1 MASNQSKRRRHR
13 RSFGA
18 IRQLASGNYQASFKD
33 LNGSSQVAPQTF
45 KTREAADKYLATK
58 QAEQIKD
65 KQAAQAGRWI
75 LDKDRGAIPLG
86 DYIARHFATKQDW
99 AERTRELNERLA
111 KRWILSPVGGH
122 YLADK
127 NLDSITPLMVREW
140 FAAVQRASFESA
152 TIAKTPKPLN
162 ESAAAK
168 QWAKAKNIDCN
179 PLGRASAE
187 LLAQWRFAGS
197 PQPIKPPVSNE
208 LSPAG
213 RTGAAQTYRLLKSIF
228 NAAIDDELLDR
239 SPIKDKAATIVRS
252 RKAQAATSEQ
262 VTKLAEQV
270 PARYKAAVL
279 VAAYGCFRQGEQF
292 ALARKHYNAFN
303 RTLTIERAVKKL
315 TGKPAFIGATKTI
328 GSNRT
333 IVLPKIAAEALEN
346 HLVQFVGHDPESLIF
361 TNGQGSLVTSSELSG
376 WFIPARERAGLP
388 TLRWH
393 DLRSTGLT
401 IAASTGASISAL
413 MNRAGHSS
421 VRAAMIY
428 QKLTKT
434 DDQKIADSIDKQ
446 LDTAELYELAHF
458 REATA

>member
-1 MASNQSKRRRHR
+1 MAFNQSKRRRHR

-33 LNGSSQVAPQTF
+33 LNGSNQVAPQTF

-122 YLADK
+122 CLADK

-152 TIAKTPKPLN
+152 TIAKTPKLLN

-303 RTLTIERAVKKL
+303 RTITIERAVKKL

-333 IVLPKIAAEALEN
+333 IVLPKIAAEALEQ
-346 HLVQFVGHDPESLIF
+346 HLAQFVGSDPESLIF
-361 TNGQGSLVTSSELSG
+361 TNGQGSLVTSAELCG

>member
-1 MASNQSKRRRHR
+1 MASNQLKRRHR
-13 RSFGA
+13 RSYGS
-18 IRQLASGNYQASFKD
+18 IRKLPSGKYQASYKD
-33 LNGSSQVAPQTF
+33 LKGCNQVAPQTF
-45 KTREAADKYLATK
+45 KTREAADQFLAIK
-58 QAEQIKD
+58 QAEQIAE
-65 KQAAQAGRWI
+65 KQAGEKGRWI
-75 LDKDRGAIPLG
+75 LNKDRGAIPLE

-99 AERTRELNERLA
+99 ADRTRELNERLA
-111 KRWILSPVGGH
+111 KRWILTPVEGH
-122 YLADK
+122 LLADK

-152 TIAKTPKPLN
+152 TIAKRPKLLN

-168 QWAKAKNIDCN
+168 AWAKSKNITCD
-179 PLGRASAE
+179 PLGKASAV
-187 LLAQWRFAGS
+187 LLEQWRAAGS
-197 PQPIKPPVSNE
+197 PQPIKPPASNE

-262 VTKLAEQV
+262 VAALAEQV

-315 TGKPAFIGATKTI
+315 TGRPAFIGATKTI

-333 IVLPKIAAEALEN
+333 IVLPKVAAEALEQ
-346 HLVQFVGHDPESLIF
+346 HLLQYVESDPESLIF
-361 TNGQGSLVTSSELSG
+361 TNGKGSLVTSSELCG
-376 WFIPARERAGLP
+376 WFIPARNRAGLP

-401 IAASTGASISAL
+401 IAASTGASITAL
-413 MNRAGHSS
+413 MNRAGHTS

-428 QKLTKT
+428 QKLTKQ

-446 LDTAELYELAHF
+446 LDTAEIYELAQF

>member
-1 MASNQSKRRRHR
+1 MATNQSKRRHR

-18 IRQLASGNYQASFKD
+18 IRKLPSGNYQAAFKD
-33 LNGSSQVAPQTF
+33 LDGSNQVAPQTF
-45 KTREAADKYLATK
+45 KTREAADQFLAIK
-58 QAEQIKD
+58 QAEQIAE
-65 KQAAQAGRWI
+65 KQAGEAGRWI
-75 LDKDRGAIPLG
+75 LNKNRGAIPLS

-111 KRWILSPVGGH
+111 KRWILSPIEGQC
-122 YLADK
+122 LADK

-162 ESAAAK
+162 DSAAAK
-168 QWAKAKNIDCN
+168 LWAKSKNITCN
-179 PLGRASAE
+179 PLGKASTE
-187 LLAQWRFAGS
+187 LLELWRAAGS
-197 PQPIKPPVSNE
+197 PQRVNPPASTE

-239 SPIKDKAATIVRS
+239 SPIKDKSATVVRS
-252 RKAQAATSEQ
+252 RKTQAATSEQ
-262 VTKLAEQV
+262 VAELAEQV
-270 PARYKAAVL
+270 PARYKAAVM
-279 VAAYGCFRQGEQF
+279 VAAYGCFREGELF

-315 TGKPAFIGATKTI
+315 AGRPAFIGATKTV

-333 IVLPKIAAEALEN
+333 VVLPKIAAEALEQ
-346 HLVQFVGHDPESLIF
+346 HLAQYVGSDSESIIF
-361 TNGQGSLVTSSELSG
+361 TTGTGSLVTSSKLSN
-376 WFIPARERAGLP
+376 WWVPARNRAGLP

-401 IAASTGASISAL
+401 IAASTGASITAL
-413 MNRAGHSS
+413 MNRAGHTS

-428 QKLTKT
+428 QKLTKA
-434 DDQKIADSIDKQ
+434 DDQKIADSIDSQ
-446 LDTAELYELAHF
+446 LDTAKIYELAQF

>member
-1 MASNQSKRRRHR
+1 MATNQSKRRHR

-18 IRQLASGNYQASFKD
+18 IRKLPSGNYQAAFKELD
-33 LNGSSQVAPQTF
+33 GSNQVAPQTF
-45 KTREAADKYLATK
+45 KTREAADQFLAIK
-58 QAEQIKD
+58 QAEQIAE
-65 KQAAQAGRWI
+65 KQAGEAGRWI
-75 LDKDRGAIPLG
+75 LNKDRGAIPLG
-86 DYIARHFATKQDW
+86 DYLARHFATKQDW
-99 AERTRELNERLA
+99 ADRTRELNERLA
-111 KRWILSPVGGH
+111 KRWILSPVAGH
-122 YLADK
+122 CLADK

-162 ESAAAK
+162 DSAAAK
-168 QWAKAKNIDCN
+168 HWAKSQNIIFE
-179 PLGRASAE
+179 PLGKASSA
-187 LLAQWRFAGS
+187 LLEQWRAAGS
-197 PQPIKPPVSNE
+197 PQRVNPLVSNE

-228 NAAIDDELLDR
+228 NAAIADELLDR
-239 SPIKDKAATIVRS
+239 SPIKDKGATVVRS
-252 RKAQAATSEQ
+252 RKTQAATSEQ
-262 VTKLAEQV
+262 VAELAEQV
-270 PARYKAAVL
+270 PARYKAAVM
-279 VAAYGCFRQGEQF
+279 VAAYGCFREGELF

-315 TGKPAFIGATKTI
+315 AGRPAFIGATKTV

-333 IVLPKIAAEALEN
+333 VVLPKIAAEALEQ
-346 HLVQFVGHDPESLIF
+346 HLAQYVGSDPESIIF
-361 TNGQGSLVTSSELSG
+361 ATGTGSLVTSSKLSN
-376 WFIPARERAGLP
+376 WWVPARNRAGLP

-401 IAASTGASISAL
+401 IAASTGASITAL
-413 MNRAGHSS
+413 MNRAGHTS

-428 QKLTKT
+428 QKLTKA

-446 LDTAELYELAHF
+446 LDTAELYDLAQF

>member
-1 MASNQSKRRRHR
+1 MASNQPKRRRHR

-33 LNGSSQVAPQTF
+33 LNGSNQVAPQTF
-45 KTREAADKYLATK
+45 KTREAADHYLATK

-122 YLADK
+122 CLADK

-152 TIAKTPKPLN
+152 TIAKTPKLLN

-168 QWAKAKNIDCN
+168 QWAKGKNIDCN

-303 RTLTIERAVKKL
+303 RTITIERAVKKL

-333 IVLPKIAAEALEN
+333 IVLPKIAAEALEQ
-346 HLVQFVGHDPESLIF
+346 HLAQFVGSDPESLIF
-361 TNGQGSLVTSSELSG
+361 TNGQGSLVTSAELCG

>member
-33 LNGSSQVAPQTF
+33 LTGNNHVAPQTF
-45 KTREAADKYLATK
+45 KTREAADQFLATK
-58 QAEQIKD
+58 QAEQIAEQEARK
-65 KQAAQAGRWI
+65 AGRWL
-75 LDKDRGAIPLG
+75 LDKNRGAIPLG
-86 DYIARHFATKQDW
+86 DYIARHFATKQEW
-99 AERTRELNERLA
+99 ADRTRELNERLA

-162 ESAAAK
+162 DSAAAK
-168 QWAKAKNIDCN
+168 AWAQSQKIKCD
-179 PLGRASAE
+179 PLGRASAS
-187 LLAQWRFAGS
+187 LLEQWRAAGA
-197 PQPIKPPVSNE
+197 PQPQPLAMSNE

-213 RTGAAQTYRLLKSIF
+213 KTGAAQTYRLLKSIF
-228 NAAIDDELLDR
+228 NAAIADELLDR
-239 SPIKDKAATIVRS
+239 SPVKDKAATSVRS
-252 RKAQAATSEQ
+252 RKAQAATGEQ
-262 VTKLAEQV
+262 IAALADQV

-315 TGKPAFIGATKTI
+315 QGKPAFIGTTKTK
-328 GSNRT
+328 GSERT
-333 IVLPKIAAEALEN
+333 IILPKIAAEALEN
-346 HLVQFVGHDPESLIF
+346 HLAAFVGSDPESLIF
-361 TNGQGSLVTSSELSG
+361 TNGQGNLITSAELCG
-376 WFIPARERAGLP
+376 WFIPARKRAGLP

-413 MNRAGHSS
+413 MNRAGHTS

-428 QKLTKT
+428 QKLTAT
-434 DDQKIADSIDKQ
+434 DDQKIADSIDSQ
-446 LDTAELYELAHF
+446 LDTAKLYELAHF

>member
-1 MASNQSKRRRHR
+1 MAFNQSKRRRHR

-33 LNGSSQVAPQTF
+33 LNGSNQVAPQTF
-45 KTREAADKYLATK
+45 KTREAADHYLATK

-122 YLADK
+122 CLADK

-152 TIAKTPKPLN
+152 TIAKTPKLLN

-303 RTLTIERAVKKL
+303 RTITIERAVKKL

-333 IVLPKIAAEALEN
+333 IVLPKIAAEALEQ
-346 HLVQFVGHDPESLIF
+346 HLAQFVGSDPESLIF
-361 TNGQGSLVTSSELSG
+361 TNGQGSLVTSAELCG

>member
-1 MASNQSKRRRHR
+1 MATNQPKRRRHR

-33 LNGSSQVAPQTF
+33 LAGCNQVAPHTF
-45 KTREAADKYLATK
+45 KTREAADQFLAIK
-58 QAEQIKD
+58 QAELIAD
-65 KQAAQAGRWI
+65 KQAQEAGRWI
-75 LDKDRGAIPLG
+75 LNKDRGAIPLG

-99 AERTRELNERLA
+99 ADRTRELNERLA
-111 KRWILSPVGGH
+111 KRWIFSPVAGH
-122 YLADK
+122 CLADK

-152 TIAKTPKPLN
+152 TIAKTQKPLN
-162 ESAAAK
+162 DSAAAK
-168 QWAKAKNIDCN
+168 HWAKSQNITFE
-179 PLGRASAE
+179 PLGKASSA
-187 LLAQWRFAGS
+187 LLEQWRAAGS
-197 PQPIKPPVSNE
+197 PQPVKPPASNE

-252 RKAQAATSEQ
+252 RKTQAATSEQ
-262 VTKLAEQV
+262 VAELAEQV
-270 PARYKAAVL
+270 PARYKAAVI
-279 VAAYGCFRQGEQF
+279 VAAYGCFREGELF

-315 TGKPAFIGATKTI
+315 TGRPAFIGATKTV

-333 IVLPKIAAEALEN
+333 IVLPKIAAEALEQ
-346 HLVQFVGHDPESLIF
+346 HLAQYVSSDPESIIF
-361 TNGQGSLVTSSELSG
+361 ATSTGSLVTSSKLSN
-376 WFIPARERAGLP
+376 WWIPARNRAGLP

-401 IAASTGASISAL
+401 IAASTGASITAL
-413 MNRAGHSS
+413 MNRAGHTS

-428 QKLTKT
+428 QKLTKQ
-434 DDQKIADSIDKQ
+434 DDQKIADSIDSQ
-446 LDTAELYELAHF
+446 LDTAKIYELAQF

>member
-18 IRQLASGNYQASFKD
+18 IRQLASGNYQASFKALD
-33 LNGSSQVAPQTF
+33 GSSKVAPQTF
-45 KTREAADKYLATK
+45 KTREAADQFLAIK
-58 QAEQIKD
+58 QAEQIAD
-65 KQAAQAGRWI
+65 KQAQEAGRWI
-75 LDKDRGAIPLG
+75 LNKDRGAIPLG

-99 AERTRELNERLA
+99 ADRTRELNERLV
-111 KRWILSPVGGH
+111 KRWILTPVEGH
-122 YLADK
+122 LLADK

-140 FAAVQRASFESA
+140 FAAVQRASFVSA
-152 TIAKTPKPLN
+152 TNAKMQKPLN

-168 QWAKAKNIDCN
+168 AWAKSKNLNFD
-179 PLGRASAE
+179 PLGRASNS
-187 LLAQWRFAGS
+187 LLEQWHAAGS
-197 PQPIKPPVSNE
+197 PQPIKPPASNE

-228 NAAIDDELLDR
+228 NAAIADELLDR
-239 SPIKDKAATIVRS
+239 SPIKDKTATIVRS
-252 RKAQAATSEQ
+252 RKTQAATSEQ
-262 VTKLAEQV
+262 VAQVAEQV
-270 PARYKAAVL
+270 PTRYKAAVM
-279 VAAYGCFRQGEQF
+279 VAAYGCFREGELF

-303 RTLTIERAVKKL
+303 KTLTIERAVKKL
-315 TGKPAFIGATKTI
+315 QGKPAFIGTTKTV

-333 IVLPKIAAEALEN
+333 IVLPKIAAEALEQ
-346 HLVQFVGHDPESLIF
+346 HLAQYVGSDPESIIF
-361 TNGQGSLVTSSELSG
+361 ATSTGSLVTSSKLSN
-376 WFIPARERAGLP
+376 WWIPARERAGLP

-413 MNRAGHSS
+413 MNRAGHTS

-428 QKLTKT
+428 QSLTKA
-434 DDQKIADSIDKQ
+434 DDQKIADSIDSQ
-446 LDTAELYELAHF
+446 LDTAKLYELAHF

>member
-1 MASNQSKRRRHR
+1 MATNQSKRRHR

-18 IRQLASGNYQASFKD
+18 IRKLPSGNYQAAFKELD
-33 LNGSSQVAPQTF
+33 GSNQVAPQTF
-45 KTREAADKYLATK
+45 KTREAADQFLA
-58 QAEQIKD
+58 I
-65 KQAAQAGRWI
+65 KQAAQIAEKQAGEAGRWI
-75 LDKDRGAIPLG
+75 LNKDRGAIPLG
-86 DYIARHFATKQDW
+86 DYLARHFATKQDW
-99 AERTRELNERLA
+99 ADRTRELNERLA
-111 KRWILSPVGGH
+111 KRWILSPVAGH
-122 YLADK
+122 CLADK

-162 ESAAAK
+162 DSAAAK
-168 QWAKAKNIDCN
+168 HWAKSQNIIFE
-179 PLGRASAE
+179 PLGKASSA
-187 LLAQWRFAGS
+187 LLEQWRAAGS
-197 PQPIKPPVSNE
+197 PQRVNPLVSNE

-228 NAAIDDELLDR
+228 NAAIADELLDR
-239 SPIKDKAATIVRS
+239 SPIKDKGATVVRS
-252 RKAQAATSEQ
+252 RKTQAATSEQ
-262 VTKLAEQV
+262 VAELAEQV
-270 PARYKAAVL
+270 PARYKAAVM
-279 VAAYGCFRQGEQF
+279 VAAYGCFREGELF

-315 TGKPAFIGATKTI
+315 AGRPAFIGATKTV

-333 IVLPKIAAEALEN
+333 VVLPKIAAEALEQ
-346 HLVQFVGHDPESLIF
+346 HLAQYVGSDPESIIF
-361 TNGQGSLVTSSELSG
+361 ATGTGSLVTSSKLSN
-376 WFIPARERAGLP
+376 WWVPARNRAGLP

-401 IAASTGASISAL
+401 IAASTGASITAL
-413 MNRAGHSS
+413 MNRAGHTS

-428 QKLTKT
+428 QKLTKA

-446 LDTAELYELAHF
+446 LDTAELYDLAQF

>member
-1 MASNQSKRRRHR
+1 MASNQTKRRRHR

-33 LNGSSQVAPQTF
+33 LEGNNQGAPQTF
-45 KTREAADKYLATK
+45 KTREAADQYLATK
-58 QAEQIKD
+58 QAEQIAQ
-65 KQAAQAGRWI
+65 KQATEAGRWT
-75 LDKDRGAIPLG
+75 LSKDRGAIALG

-99 AERTRELNERLA
+99 ADRTRELNERLA
-111 KRWILSPVGGH
+111 QRWILSPVEGH

-168 QWAKAKNIDCN
+168 HWAVKCGQNVE
-179 PLGRASAE
+179 PLGKASRRLVE
-187 LLAQWRFAGS
+187 QWKAAGS
-197 PQPIKPPVSNE
+197 PQPIKPPASSE

-228 NAAIDDELLDR
+228 NQAIADELLDR
-239 SPIKDKAATIVRS
+239 SPIKDKSATIVRS

-262 VTKLAEQV
+262 VAVLAEQV

-292 ALARKHYNAFN
+292 ALARKHYNPFT

-315 TGKPAFIGATKTI
+315 TGKAAFIGATKTV

-333 IVLPKIAAEALEN
+333 VVLPKIAAEALEQ
-346 HLVQFVGHDPESLIF
+346 HLAQYVGSDPESLIF
-361 TNGQGSLVTSSELSG
+361 TNGQGSLVTSSELSR
-376 WFIPARERAGLP
+376 WFIPARNRAGLP

-413 MNRAGHSS
+413 MNRAGHTS

-428 QKLTKT
+428 QKLTKL
-434 DDQKIADSIDKQ
+434 DDQKIADSIDTQ
-446 LDTAELYELAHF
+446 LDTAKIYELAEF

>member
-1 MASNQSKRRRHR
+1 MASNQSKRRHR
-13 RSFGA
+13 RSYGS
-18 IRQLASGNYQASFKD
+18 IRKLPSGKYQASYKD
-33 LNGSSQVAPQTF
+33 LKGSNQVAPQTF
-45 KTREAADKYLATK
+45 KTREAADQFLAIK
-58 QAEQIKD
+58 QAEQIAE
-65 KQAAQAGRWI
+65 KQAGEKGRWI
-75 LDKDRGAIPLG
+75 LNKDRGAIPLG

-99 AERTRELNERLA
+99 ADRTRELNERLA
-111 KRWILSPVGGH
+111 KRWILTPVEGH
-122 YLADK
+122 LLADK

-152 TIAKTPKPLN
+152 TIAKRPKPLN

-168 QWAKAKNIDCN
+168 AWAKNKNITCN
-179 PLGRASAE
+179 PLGKASAE
-187 LLAQWRFAGS
+187 LLKQWRAAGA
-197 PQPIKPPVSNE
+197 PQPIKPPASNE

-262 VTKLAEQV
+262 VAALAEQV
-270 PARYKAAVL
+270 PPRYKAAVL

-315 TGKPAFIGATKTI
+315 TGQPAFIGATKTV

-333 IVLPKIAAEALEN
+333 VVLPKVAAEALEQ
-346 HLVQFVGHDPESLIF
+346 HLAQYVGNDPESLIF
-361 TNGQGSLVTSSELSG
+361 TNGKGSLVTSSELSG
-376 WFIPARERAGLP
+376 WFIPARDRAGLP

-401 IAASTGASISAL
+401 IAASTGASITAL
-413 MNRAGHSS
+413 MNRAGHTS

-428 QKLTKT
+428 QKLTKA

-446 LDTAELYELAHF
+446 LDTAELYDLAQF